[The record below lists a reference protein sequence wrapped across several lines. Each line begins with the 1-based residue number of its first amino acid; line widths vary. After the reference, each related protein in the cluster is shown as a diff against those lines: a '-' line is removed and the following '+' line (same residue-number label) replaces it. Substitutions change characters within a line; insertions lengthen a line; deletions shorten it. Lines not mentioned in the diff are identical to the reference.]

1 MKWRKSDDRIED
13 KYFEFL
19 ILKGKFR
26 VCRYVVSFYFLE
38 FTEIIF
44 HDSEEG
50 LQDSAGSFEVIW
62 SFAIRL
68 SNQIKVQ
75 QSDKAKQEGTTF
87 ANTLVQKT

>member
-50 LQDSAGSFEVIW
+50 L
-62 SFAIRL
+62 
-68 SNQIKVQ
+68 
-75 QSDKAKQEGTTF
+75 
-87 ANTLVQKT
+87 